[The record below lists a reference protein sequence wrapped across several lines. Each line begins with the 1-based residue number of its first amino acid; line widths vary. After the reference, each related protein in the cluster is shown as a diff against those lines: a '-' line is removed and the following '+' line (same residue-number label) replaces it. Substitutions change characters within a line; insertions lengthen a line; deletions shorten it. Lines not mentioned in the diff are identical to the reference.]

1 VLAWR
6 LAGDDVREEFHTP
19 VSAALDEVADTVTEG
34 SPEVYAE
41 IQRAFDGAD
50 DVAWP
55 RRPADRRFRLGG
67 VRGPLRARPRRP
79 RGTGATRVTRPQPTT
94 TTPTATDDTTTQ
106 TDDAATETR
115 TNMIDREAV
124 RNNANYLRNVRPIDP
139 EEIAE
144 YIEGSPH
151 PAVVRETLPRG
162 GVRPPAPPR
171 ARDGAFEPVSEEPV
185 PAPGWAPTALPENYS
200 FALEDLLVREFGA
213 NWHREESGDKLRE
226 AVRRLKDDY
235 LYGNDVAYDRVAAL
249 GYAIYHLPAYYAT
262 IGYVLDDL
270 TENGLLDRTLRVL
283 DVGAGVGGP
292 ALGLHDYPPM
302 TRRRR
307 LPRRRAERSRRRARP
322 DARRDGA
329 ELPADDPR
337 GDGGVL
343 LWDRRRGKSGDNDPD
358 EFDLVVFGNVLSE
371 LDDPVAVVEAALGRL
386 ADDGSVVA
394 FAPADRNTAMG
405 LREVERAVA
414 TPRPASRRTR
424 PRSGSGRTRPPRT
437 VGGHSTWPTTSI
449 SRRSS
454 AGSTRPPSAA
464 RLTSRAS
471 SSTSTSSLRTRF
483 SARTENDGWTC
494 RRTTVAVR
502 AWPTR
507 RSTSPTV

>member
-1 VLAWR
+1 VAAR
-6 LAGDDVREEFHTP
+6 GRRRARGVPHP

-50 DVAWP
+50 DVAAAA
-55 RRPADRRFRLGG
+55 REIADSDSEAFAALYETPAAT
-67 VRGPLRARPRRP
+67 ARD
-79 RGTGATRVTRPQPTT
+79 GSDTSDATATDDAT
-94 TTPTATDDTTTQ
+94 TATDDTTTA

-151 PAVVRETLPRG
+151 PAVVRETLREEAFDL
-162 GVRPPAPPR
+162 RLR
-171 ARDGAFEPVSEEPV
+171 EREDGAFEPVSEEPV
-185 PAPGWAPTALPENYS
+185 PAPGWAPTAPPENYS

-292 ALGLHDYPPM
+292 ALGLHDY
-302 TRRRR
+302 
-307 LPRRRAERSRRRARP
+307 LPDDAVVDYHAVEPSAAADVLDRMLDETGRNFRPTIHEETAESFF
-322 DARRDGA
+322 GI
-329 ELPADDPR
+329 
-337 GDGGVL
+337 DGGAKAVTTTPTSSI
-343 LWDRRRGKSGDNDPD
+343 WSCSGTSS
-358 EFDLVVFGNVLSE
+358 SE

-394 FAPADRNTAMG
+394 FAPRRPQHRHGTPRGGARGRDPETG
-405 LREVERAVA
+405 VETYSPTLRLWPDA
-414 TPRPASRRTR
+414 TPLGRWVVIRRGRR
-424 PRSGSGRTRPPRT
+424 PRYPAVPA
-437 VGGHSTWPTTSI
+437 PA
-449 SRRSS
+449 RRD
-454 AGSTRPPSAA
+454 RRA
-464 RLTSRAS
+464 RL
-471 SSTSTSSLRTRF
+471 
-483 SARTENDGWTC
+483 D
-494 RRTTVAVR
+494 
-502 AWPTR
+502 
-507 RSTSPTV
+507 